1 MARVARKDTEE
12 MDGKVFNEEEKTE
25 FGFFNLFSFWEEGGL
40 LFFFWWW
47 WGFFWGVRGV
57 WDFYLFVCLDF
68 FVSFCFLALY
78 DCERNSVLWRR
89 GETTAEIFSWQIHGL
104 EKKYAFKEVINIFY

>member
-40 LFFFWWW
+40 LVFFLVVV
-47 WGFFWGVRGV
+47 GFFLGGEGGLG
-57 WDFYLFVCLDF
+57 FLFVCLF
-68 FVSFCFLALY
+68 GFFCFFLFFGF
-78 DCERNSVLWRR
+78 V
-89 GETTAEIFSWQIHGL
+89 
-104 EKKYAFKEVINIFY
+104 